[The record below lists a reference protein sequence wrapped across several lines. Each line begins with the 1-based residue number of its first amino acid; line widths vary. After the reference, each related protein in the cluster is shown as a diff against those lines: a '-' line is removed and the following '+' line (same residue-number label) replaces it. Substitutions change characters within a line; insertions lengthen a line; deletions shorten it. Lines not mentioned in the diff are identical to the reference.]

1 MVNTNENTEFFKL
14 TFYSTNGSLK
24 YKVFSEGLYPMKMF
38 VQQHNFGRDIL
49 ELIEPVP
56 EGTDLPDGEILRPY
70 KFKSKYSDTDVYT
83 IYTTDDFV
91 SDAVQA
97 VCAEL
102 AEYLV
107 FGDVLI
113 RTNIELMKTISDL
126 IGELKYVYVLDHGSI
141 DGDTGELYSQDFE
154 KYVKV
159 FDPFMVPAEDGFDD
173 AYIYDSM
180 THAMLSQ
187 EIQPIT
193 LEAYVSSFASIVT
206 DEQ

>member
-38 VQQHNFGRDIL
+38 VQQHNFSRDIL

-91 SDAVQA
+91 
-97 VCAEL
+97 
-102 AEYLV
+102 

-126 IGELKYVYVLDHGSI
+126 IGELRYVYVLDHGSI